1 MKKYFLFIAVCLLSF
16 SAFAQQL
23 NYQVVVRDEN
33 QQLVVNTAVT
43 ANVIVKERGSQ
54 VYAETVNGT
63 TNLHGLFDFSF
74 GDDSFTTIDWANAT
88 ISVQVANAATHVVY
102 VPAQDRNVQAVPYA
116 LMAAGATGPQG
127 PQGVQGEAG
136 PQGPQGEQGPQGIQG
151 ETGPQGPQGEQ
162 GPAGI
167 GIPQTLSIDGNTIT
181 ISNGNSIVIPSV
193 PTTTNELTNNS
204 SYVDNAACNTVTFC
218 DLYNIISAMQKT
230 IARQD
235 SMINEL
241 YNELHPQPA
250 FDCGNSTVTDIDG
263 NVYNTVK
270 LGTQCW
276 MKENLKTTRYS
287 DGTTIELGSTTS
299 SSTAY
304 RYYPNDDA
312 DNVSTYGYLYNW
324 KAVMNDASASNSTP
338 SGVQGVCPDGWHVPS
353 DLEWTMLTTYL
364 GSQSLYKCNNAP
376 DNIAKALASTTG
388 WSSSTSNCAVG
399 NTPSTNNATGFTAVP
414 AGYYYENPIY
424 NGFGSATTFWTASNH
439 SSNFAYGRHFGNS
452 DATVNSYNYFIEYG
466 FSVRCLRD

>member
-127 PQGVQGEAG
+127 PQG
-136 PQGPQGEQGPQGIQG
+136 
-151 ETGPQGPQGEQ
+151 EQ

-230 IARQD
+230 IAHQD

-324 KAVMNDASASNSTP
+324 KAVMNDASASNSSP

>member
-102 VPAQDRNVQAVPYA
+102 IPAQDRNVQAVPYA
-116 LMAAGATGPQG
+116 LMAAGATGP
-127 PQGVQGEAG
+127 
-136 PQGPQGEQGPQGIQG
+136 QGPQGIQG

-424 NGFGSATTFWTASNH
+424 NGFGSATTFWTASNY
-439 SSNFAYGRHFGNS
+439 SSNFAYGRHIGNS